1 MVMRETNMQQ
11 AKTLVIDGNSLTM
24 KEISDFLETPAMR
37 IILAPEARENVARA
51 RQQVEKW
58 LTKDRKVIYGITT
71 GLGKLKDYAVDEKD
85 QEMFQMKILYSHAV
99 GLGPAFPDE
108 VARLAMLLRAN
119 VFSRGHSGVRPEL
132 IERILMFL
140 NHGVCPLL
148 PQVGSLGVGDLQ
160 PMAHLGLC
168 LAGMQE
174 GTVRYRGKQ
183 GPAPEM
189 LKEAGISPV
198 HFSLAAKEALA
209 LMSGSTMLLAASIHA
224 LMQAKKIVAL
234 SDMALALSLEAM
246 RGELAA
252 YDSRIHSAR
261 GSAGQQRTAKNVVA
275 MLDGSQWTTDEGR
288 KRLGE
293 QFSRVQDAVS
303 LRSSPQVHGGV
314 KDVLQY
320 IETILERELNA
331 STDNPLLFPCD
342 DGYQSLSGGNFHGGI
357 LAYAM
362 DFLGIVLTDLA
373 VLSER
378 RSARLLDPAMSYGL
392 PANLVAEGVGLNSGF
407 ALLQANAVALVGEM
421 RVLATPASIGSI
433 PAKGNQEDHNSM
445 GMGAVRKVFRILDY
459 ARKVI
464 AIELLCAAQA
474 IDLLF
479 EKMQGLSLGKGT
491 ALLHRLIR
499 KSIPPV
505 WEDRYMLQDLKRM
518 IELIE
523 GTELID
529 PITRACAFTVD

>member
-1 MVMRETNMQQ
+1 MVMGATNMRQVE
-11 AKTLVIDGNSLTM
+11 TLVIDGTSLTM
-24 KEISDFLETPAMR
+24 KQIFDFMEIPAMR
-37 IILAPEARENVARA
+37 IILAPEAREKVARA
-51 RQQVEKW
+51 RHQVDKW
-58 LTKDRKVIYGITT
+58 LAEDRKMIYGITT
-71 GLGKLKDYAVDEKD
+71 GLGKLKDYVVDEKD
-85 QEMFQMKILYSHAV
+85 QEIFQKKILVSHAV

-108 VARLAMLLRAN
+108 VVRLAMLLRAN
-119 VFSRGHSGVRPEL
+119 VLSRGHSGVRPEL
-132 IERILMFL
+132 IERILTFL
-140 NHGVCPLL
+140 NHNICPIM
-148 PQVGSLGVGDLQ
+148 PQLGSLGVGDLQ

-168 LAGMQE
+168 LAGLQE
-174 GTVRYRGKQ
+174 GTVRYRGEQ
-183 GPAPEM
+183 GPAPEI
-189 LKEAGISPV
+189 LRKAGISPV
-198 HFSLAAKEALA
+198 NFSLAAREALA
-209 LMSGSTMLLAASIHA
+209 LMSGSTVLLAASIFA
-224 LMQAKKIVAL
+224 LIQAKKIVVF

-252 YDSRIHSAR
+252 YDPRIHAAR
-261 GSAGQQRTAKNVVA
+261 GIVGQQRTAENVVA
-275 MLDGSQWTTDEGR
+275 MLAGSQWTTDEGR

-293 QFSRVQDAVS
+293 QCPRVQDAVS

-314 KDVLQY
+314 RDVLHY

-331 STDNPLLFPCD
+331 STDNPLLFPCE
-342 DGYQSLSGGNFHGGI
+342 DGYQSLSGGNFHGGL

-392 PANLVAEGVGLNSGF
+392 PANLVADEIGLNTGF

-445 GMGAVRKVFRILDY
+445 GMGAVRKVIQMLDY
-459 ARKVI
+459 AKKVI

-479 EKMQGLSLGKGT
+479 EKMRGLSLGQGT
-491 ALLHRLIR
+491 SRLHDLIR
-499 KSIPPV
+499 ESIPPV
-505 WEDRYMLQDLKRM
+505 WEDRYMLRDVERM
-518 IELIE
+518 IELLE
-523 GTELID
+523 SNELIEK
-529 PITRACAFTVD
+529 ITRTCGFTVD